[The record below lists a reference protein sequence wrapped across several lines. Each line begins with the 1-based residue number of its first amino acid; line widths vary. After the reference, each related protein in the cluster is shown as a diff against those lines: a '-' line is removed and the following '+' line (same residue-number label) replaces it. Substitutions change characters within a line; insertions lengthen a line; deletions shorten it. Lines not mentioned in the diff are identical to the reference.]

1 MARKKEYITTLYKR
15 DDDTLKALGR
25 TGYYDADM
33 IKENFNQSDR
43 RITNMCR
50 DGYLVK
56 EDTMRG
62 TFYKLGD
69 KGKDYVEKEFGIKC
83 YPAQSPN
90 HDMELSRK
98 YCSLS
103 EDARETWRTELEVRQ
118 DVYNYMNDLRD
129 KGDFAKANEIEQGL
143 KDGTMSMP
151 DCKYIYGQGREIQ
164 GTNFF
169 RRTAGDFFFRI
180 RKVFTYIDLN
190 LTKTMLTQLCAQLLR
205 RIISAG

>member
-83 YPAQSPN
+83 YPAQSPK

-98 YCSLS
+98 YCSLD
-103 EDARETWRTELEVRQ
+103 ERTRETWRTELEVRE
-118 DVYNYMNDLRD
+118 DIYKYINDLKDEGELAR
-129 KGDFAKANEIEQGL
+129 ASEIEQGL

-151 DCKYIYGQGREIQ
+151 DCQYTIVTEQGIEREVYYEVVTDNYTKADIQ
-164 GTNFF
+164 AKENVAVATN
-169 RRTAGDFFFRI
+169 TKI
-180 RKVFTYIDLN
+180 EYSKV
-190 LTKTMLTQLCAQLLR
+190 
-205 RIISAG
+205 

>member
-83 YPAQSPN
+83 YPAQSPS
-90 HDMELSRK
+90 HDMKLSRR
-98 YCSLS
+98 YCSLD

-118 DVYNYMNDLRD
+118 DIYNYINDLRD
-129 KGDFAKANEIEQGL
+129 EGDFAKANEIERCL
-143 KDGTMSMP
+143 EDGSMSMP
-151 DCKYIYGQGREIQ
+151 DCQYTVVTEEGVKREIYYEVITDNYTKADIQ
-164 GTNFF
+164 AKENIAVVTN
-169 RRTAGDFFFRI
+169 TRI
-180 RKVFTYIDLN
+180 EYSKV
-190 LTKTMLTQLCAQLLR
+190 
-205 RIISAG
+205 

>member
-69 KGKDYVEKEFGIKC
+69 KGKDYVETTTNGRLGVDGLAGCCPSHEAPTKIHHSEALGSELLGRHHRTLAATTIDINKVLFMKKSHGLSLKIRLKHIYIFGI
-83 YPAQSPN
+83 S
-90 HDMELSRK
+90 DMSTGIFCCGAHIEELHAVGLN
-98 YCSLS
+98 SLFK
-103 EDARETWRTELEVRQ
+103 LV
-118 DVYNYMNDLRD
+118 
-129 KGDFAKANEIEQGL
+129 G
-143 KDGTMSMP
+143 
-151 DCKYIYGQGREIQ
+151 
-164 GTNFF
+164 
-169 RRTAGDFFFRI
+169 
-180 RKVFTYIDLN
+180 IDRFYRFL
-190 LTKTMLTQLCAQLLR
+190 LC
-205 RIISAG
+205 ISSHAEP